1 MAINLIQR
9 GRILNVPVDVGKV
22 SGDPTVLGPYPG
34 VCVNDRGAGSGPATN
49 ADVEFDREFVIY
61 DLDVEAVDFGGPSAV
76 AVGDVLYYDT
86 TDVLNKDNSGEEY
99 GVALEVIAAGTDTIN
114 VMLMSSG

>member
-1 MAINLIQR
+1 MAINLVNR
-9 GRILNVPVDVGKV
+9 GRILNVPVVAGKL
-22 SGDPTVLGPYPG
+22 SGNPTVLGPYPG

-61 DLDVEAVDFGGPSAV
+61 NLNVQAIDGGGPSAV
-76 AVGDVLYYDT
+76 AVGDVLYYDGT
-86 TDVLNKDNSGEEY
+86 NILNKNNAGEEY
-99 GVALEVIAAGTDTIN
+99 GVALAVIAAGLAFID